1 MTDSHF
7 TIQGENKEVIK
18 EKSFN
23 CRTFRLYSESSNTNL
38 LSGTG
43 FKSIL
48 LSTVFSLLAATG
60 FSQSIPAGSLYIGQT
75 PPGNTPKALPLFVNK
90 GFFAAERIAIS
101 NDGKDIYYSEIQ
113 GYYPIRGENIKRY
126 TFSDGKWIGPLDLFV
141 GFGPALSL
149 TGDTMY
155 FERKDP
161 ENESMTYI
169 SVRSGPGWGNPKR
182 ILTKLDKAH
191 YYQITKTGN
200 KYISSNSGNGAGMND
215 WCKIIIT
222 GTDSTASSL
231 GRPLNTGGENLDFF
245 VSCDE
250 SYMIVTNRPA
260 LAISYKKDDGT
271 WTNPRVFGK
280 KIDFGLGSWGPW
292 VTPDNKY
299 LFYST
304 GTKPDYSD
312 VAVYWVRIDNVIDS
326 LKNTNLSP
334 YIKSLIPGQNAVSGK
349 PFTFTVPDN
358 IFIDDDSKV
367 PLTYSAQMV
376 DGKPIP
382 YWIVFDP
389 ATRTFS
395 GTPAEAGELT
405 VIVVVTDSEKA
416 TAYCPVKIIIT
427 ANPIK

>member
-1 MTDSHF
+1 MK
-7 TIQGENKEVIK
+7 NM
-18 EKSFN
+18 
-23 CRTFRLYSESSNTNL
+23 NL
-38 LSGTG
+38 QIVAGL
-43 FKSIL
+43 KSIL
-48 LSTVFSLLAATG
+48 QSTVFSLLATTG
-60 FSQSIPAGSLYIGQT
+60 FTQSIPAGSLYLGQT
-75 PPGNTPKALPLFVNK
+75 PPGNTPKPLPLFVNE

-101 NDGKDIYYSEIQ
+101 NDGRDIYYSEIKS
-113 GYYPIRGENIKRY
+113 YYPIRGENIKRY
-126 TFSDGKWIGPLDLFV
+126 TFTDGKWNGPFDLFV
-141 GFGPALSL
+141 GFGPALSM

-155 FERKDP
+155 FEKKDA
-161 ENESMTYI
+161 ENKSMTYI
-169 SVRSGPGWGNPKR
+169 SVRSVFGWGNPKR
-182 ILTKLDKAH
+182 ILTRLNKAH
-191 YYQITKTGN
+191 YYQVTKKGGH
-200 KYISSNSGNGAGMND
+200 YVSSIAGNGTGMND
-215 WCKIIIT
+215 WCKVIVSGADT
-222 GTDSTASSL
+222 TASSL

-245 VSCDE
+245 ISQDE
-250 SYMIVTNRPA
+250 SYMIVTNRPT
-260 LAISYKKDDGT
+260 LAISYKKEDGT

-292 VTPDNKY
+292 VTPDKKY

-312 VAVYWVRIDNVIDS
+312 VKVYWVRIDSVIDS

-358 IFIDDDSKV
+358 IFFDDDSKV
-367 PLTYSAQMV
+367 ALTYSAQMI

-382 YWIVFDP
+382 AWIVFDP
-389 ATRTFS
+389 TTKTFS
-395 GTPAEAGELT
+395 GTPGEAGELT

>member
-1 MTDSHF
+1 MMR
-7 TIQGENKEVIK
+7 N
-18 EKSFN
+18 
-23 CRTFRLYSESSNTNL
+23 SNL
-38 LSGTG
+38 QIGAGL
-43 FKSIL
+43 KSIL
-48 LSTVFSLLAATG
+48 ISVVFSLLTAASFT
-60 FSQSIPAGSLYIGQT
+60 QSIPVESRYLGQT
-75 PPGNTPKALPLFVNK
+75 PPGNTPKALPLFVNE

-101 NDGKDIYYSEIQ
+101 NDGRNIYYSEIK

-126 TFSDGKWIGPLDLFV
+126 TFADGKWNGPFDLFV

-149 TGDTMY
+149 AGDTMY
-155 FERKDP
+155 FERKDA
-161 ENESMTYI
+161 ENKSMTYI
-169 SVRSGPGWGNPKR
+169 SVRNESGWGNPKR
-182 ILTKLDKAH
+182 ILTRLDKAH
-191 YYQITKTGN
+191 YYQFTKKGN
-200 KYISSNSGNGAGMND
+200 HYISSIAGNGTGMND

-245 VSCDE
+245 VSRDE

-260 LAISYKKDDGT
+260 LAISYRKNDGT

-312 VAVYWVRIDNVIDS
+312 VKVYWVRIDNVIDS

-334 YIKSLIPGQNAVSGK
+334 YIKSLIQNQSAVAGQ

-358 IFIDDDSKV
+358 IFFDDDSNV
-367 PLTYSAQMV
+367 PLTYSSQMLN
-376 DGKPIP
+376 GNPIP
-382 YWIVFDP
+382 EWLVFDP
-389 ATRTFS
+389 STRTFS
-395 GTPAEAGELT
+395 GIPFEAGELI

-416 TAYCPVKIIIT
+416 IAYCPVKIVIS
-427 ANPIK
+427 ANPAK